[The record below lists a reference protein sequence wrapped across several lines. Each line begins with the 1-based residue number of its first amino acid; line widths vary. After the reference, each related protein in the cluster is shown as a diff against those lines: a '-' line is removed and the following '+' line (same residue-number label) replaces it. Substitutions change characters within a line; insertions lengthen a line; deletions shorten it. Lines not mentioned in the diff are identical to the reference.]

1 MDRHTSRR
9 SVRRDELVRYPR
21 CSTITST
28 TSLEEMDEQ
37 RVSDREVLW
46 RNRDRWLFD
55 ADDEP
60 SVGHGGTDEKDR
72 SLVDEFHPK
81 CVFPA

>member
-1 MDRHTSRR
+1 MS
-9 SVRRDELVRYPR
+9 
-21 CSTITST
+21 TST

-37 RVSDREVLW
+37 RASDREVLW
-46 RNRDRWLFD
+46 QNHNRWLFD

-60 SVGHGGTDEKDR
+60 SVGHGRTDEKDR
-72 SLVDEFHPK
+72 SLVDKFHPK